1 MQEQISTSARD
12 CAGDRGSSCFLVQI
26 KRMRVWVIQAEQVL
40 DGSWAQ
46 IPEELSTEGVSCRF
60 AAWLRQLET
69 YVSGEE
75 CDPVEQQCLGH
86 LLKVMQ
92 ALRPWLL
99 HCYDIE
105 GLPRTNNEM
114 ELLIRAIKTRYR
126 LLVGGKTGIA
136 TCCAMAGVCPT
147 TNGGCISQEACSNSN
162 ADAACP

>member
-1 MQEQISTSARD
+1 MNQACKSRLARLLAIVQETEAAR
-12 CAGDRGSSCFLVQI
+12 APLSKI
-26 KRMRVWVIQAEQVL
+26 KRMRAWVLQAEQVL

-46 IPEELSTEGVSCRF
+46 VPEELSTEGVSCRF

-69 YVSGEE
+69 YISGEG
-75 CDPVEQQCLGH
+75 CDPEEQQCLGH

-126 LLVGGKTGIA
+126 RISGRKNWNSYLL
-136 TCCAMAGVCPT
+136 PT
-147 TNGGCISQEACSNSN
+147 FRSFFEI
-162 ADAACP
+162 